1 MIQAGVLNDDDPVEL
16 LEGVLVFKMPKNPP
30 HTFVVEAAAE
40 IVRAML
46 GPDWFYRI
54 QEPVTL
60 EDGEPE
66 PDGVVIRGSRNDY
79 RTRHPGPGDIG
90 LVIEVSDTT
99 LARDRGMKL
108 RGYAR
113 AGVPLYWII
122 NLVDRCIEAC
132 ARPDAAQAEGVYL
145 DRQVFLESDSI
156 PLLIDGA
163 ILGNISVRDLLP

>member
-1 MIQAGVLNDDDPVEL
+1 MIQAGVLTDDDPVEL

-40 IVRAML
+40 IVGRML
-46 GPDWFYRI
+46 GPGWFYRI

-60 EDGEPE
+60 VDGEPE

-79 RTRHPGPGDIG
+79 RTSHPGPADIG
-90 LVIEVSDTT
+90 LVIEVSDST

-113 AGVPLYWII
+113 AGIPFYWII
-122 NLVDRCIEAC
+122 NLVDRCIEVH
-132 ARPDAAQAEGVYL
+132 ARPDATTPEGVYL
-145 DRQVFLESDSI
+145 DRQVFQEGDSI
-156 PLLIDGA
+156 SLVIGDA
-163 ILGNISVRDLLP
+163 ALGSVAVRDLLP